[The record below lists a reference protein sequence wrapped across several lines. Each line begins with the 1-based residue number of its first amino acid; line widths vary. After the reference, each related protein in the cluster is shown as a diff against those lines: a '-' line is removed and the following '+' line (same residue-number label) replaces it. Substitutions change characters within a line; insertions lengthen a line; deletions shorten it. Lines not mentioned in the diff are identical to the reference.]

1 MTPDDPRLAGLPE
14 EDLATINFS
23 EGVESTTVDPALSR
37 EAAGY
42 SGDAATAQYIR
53 DLQAGVNVGAGTVEQ
68 RTAALN
74 VLIQQ
79 GKDRNLAERGSVTA
93 FPGAVSGDDDDDD
106 DNNTPA
112 FSEDKEDAFAKLK
125 SLLNELGLSNLTG
138 NVRDLIAKG
147 ILDGDAI
154 LFNLKDTSEFQAR
167 FSANAARKL
176 KGLPELKPLTYV
188 ALENQYRETL
198 RANGLDPTLYDKT
211 TDFQALIEGDVSNA
225 ELQRRINYGYRM
237 VAEADPEVLRQM
249 EELYKVTPAQLAQY
263 FLDPSKTAPV
273 LEKQAA
279 AAAIAARGQEQAKT
293 QLSKLTAEEL
303 VDRGYT
309 ESQALAAF
317 KILGEQQGLYDE
329 MSGET
334 ALTQGEKVGSVFGY
348 DVESQ
353 QKIARRKGT
362 RKAPFEGGGSYTR
375 TSGVTSGTIESGL
388 AQAN

>member
-1 MTPDDPRLAGLPE
+1 MSMSE
-14 EDLATINFS
+14 EDLR
-23 EGVESTTVDPALSR
+23 ALS
-37 EAAGY
+37 EARG
-42 SGDAATAQYIR
+42 SQVTAPAPKPTTPEEQKFYDDPYLAYGR
-53 DLQAGVNVGAGTVEQ
+53 AKYGTVEG
-68 RTAALN
+68 T
-74 VLIQQ
+74 IS
-79 GKDRNLAERGSVTA
+79 GTPISGVT
-93 FPGAVSGDDDDDD
+93 GGDDGGGDDSDDDGGGED
-106 DNNTPA
+106 NTPA
-112 FSEDKEDAFAKLK
+112 FNEDAFVRLK

-147 ILDGDAI
+147 VLDGDAI
-154 LFNLKDTSEFQAR
+154 LFNLRDTPEFQTR
-167 FSANAARKL
+167 FAANAARKL

-198 RANGLDPTLYDKT
+198 RANGLDPTLYDQA

-263 FLDPSKTAPV
+263 FLDPGRTAPV

-279 AAAIAARGQEQAKT
+279 AAAIAARGKEQAKT

-303 VDRGYT
+303 VDRGYS

-329 MSGET
+329 MAGET
-334 ALTQGEKVGSVFGY
+334 ALTQEQKVGSAFGY

-353 QKIARRKGT
+353 QEIARRRST
-362 RKAPFEGGGSYTR
+362 RKALFEGGGSYTR
-375 TSGVTSGTIESGL
+375 TTGATSGTIETGL
-388 AQAN
+388 GQAE

>member
-1 MTPDDPRLAGLPE
+1 MSE
-14 EDLATINFS
+14 EDLR
-23 EGVESTTVDPALSR
+23 ALS
-37 EAAGY
+37 EARG
-42 SGDAATAQYIR
+42 SQVTAPAPKPTTPEQQPFYDDPYLAYGR
-53 DLQAGVNVGAGTVEQ
+53 AKYGTVEGILGG
-68 RTAALN
+68 TP
-74 VLIQQ
+74 IT
-79 GKDRNLAERGSVTA
+79 GG
-93 FPGAVSGDDDDDD
+93 GDTGGGDTGGGED
-106 DNNTPA
+106 NTPA
-112 FSEDKEDAFAKLK
+112 FSEDAFARLK

-154 LFNLKDTSEFQAR
+154 LFNLRDTSEFQAR

-198 RANGLDPTLYDKT
+198 RANGLDPTLYDQT
-211 TDFQALIEGDVSNA
+211 TDFRALIEGDVSNA

-263 FLDPSKTAPV
+263 FLDPGKTAPV

-317 KILGEQQGLYDE
+317 KILGEQQGLYNE

-334 ALTQGEKVGSVFGY
+334 ALTQEQKVGSAFGY

-353 QKIARRKGT
+353 QEIARRKGT
-362 RKAPFEGGGSYTR
+362 RKALFEGGGSYTK
-375 TSGVTSGTIESGL
+375 TSGVTSGTVQSGL
-388 AQAN
+388 AQAD

>member
-1 MTPDDPRLAGLPE
+1 MSMMFADAEGGETPTP
-14 EDLATINFS
+14 AT
-23 EGVESTTVDPALSR
+23 PAALSNPLM
-37 EAAGY
+37 EIPAE
-42 SGDAATAQYIR
+42 DAAAF
-53 DLQAGVNVGAGTVEQ
+53 GVSTRPTIITPQPFVPPV
-68 RTAALN
+68 
-74 VLIQQ
+74 VPP
-79 GKDRNLAERGSVTA
+79 V
-93 FPGAVSGDDDDDD
+93 VSDQEDTGGDEDTGDDEDTGGDEDY
-106 DNNTPA
+106 TPA
-112 FSEDKEDAFAKLK
+112 FNEDAFARLK

-147 ILDGDAI
+147 VLDGDAI
-154 LFNLKDTSEFQAR
+154 LFNLRDTPEFQTR
-167 FSANAARKL
+167 FAANAARKL

-198 RANGLDPTLYDKT
+198 RANGLDPTLYDQA

-263 FLDPSKTAPV
+263 FLDPGKTAPV

-279 AAAIAARGQEQAKT
+279 AAAIAARGKEQAKT

-303 VDRGYT
+303 VDRGYS

-329 MSGET
+329 MAGET
-334 ALTQGEKVGSVFGY
+334 ALTQEQKVGSAFGY

-353 QKIARRKGT
+353 QEIARRRST
-362 RKAPFEGGGSYTR
+362 RKALFEGGGSYTR
-375 TSGVTSGTIESGL
+375 TTGVTSGTIETGL
-388 AQAN
+388 GQAE